1 MSSQSGNDSW
11 RSGSMR
17 PILVLIAVLTL
28 AQPLSA
34 QNLQLF
40 SVGSGDL
47 DGGYFAAARSI
58 CEVINRAE
66 RKQIRCSPE
75 STPGSLYNLV
85 ALDKGQLDFAIV
97 QSDWQ
102 KHAFK
107 GTSVFASRGP
117 MTQLRSVMSL
127 YPEPFSLLARRK
139 SGAESFRDLIGK
151 RVDIGQPSS
160 GRQATMRAV
169 MESFGIQI
177 SDFQFVTE
185 LPSSDAI
192 IELCA
197 GHIDA
202 TALIVGHPN
211 TAITR
216 ALDEC
221 DAVLLSLGGPEIERL
236 ISRNGEYTLIS
247 LPVRANATERGEVVT
262 FAVRATV
269 LTVASTDDEIVDS
282 FVRNT
287 LASLS
292 TLRRKVPILA
302 ALEPGTMQTTGLSA
316 PLHPAA
322 ARAFERLLAGKQ

>member
-1 MSSQSGNDSW
+1 
-11 RSGSMR
+11 MR
-17 PILVLIAVLTL
+17 PILVLIALLTL
-28 AQPLSA
+28 AQPAFA
-34 QNLQLF
+34 QNLRLF

-47 DGGYFAAARSI
+47 EGGYFAAARAI
-58 CEVINRAE
+58 CEVVNRAE
-66 RKQIRCSPE
+66 RRQLRCSPE
-75 STPGSLYNLV
+75 STPGSLYNLN

-107 GTSVFASRGP
+107 GTSVFESRGP

-127 YPEPFSLLARRK
+127 YPEPFSLLTRRK
-139 SGAESFRDLIGK
+139 SGVESFRDLIGK
-151 RVDIGQPSS
+151 RVDIGRPSS

-169 MESFGIQI
+169 MGSFGIQI

-185 LPSSDAI
+185 LASSDAL

-197 GHIDA
+197 GRIDA

-216 ALDEC
+216 AIDEC
-221 DAVLLSLGGPEIERL
+221 DAALVSLGGNEIERL
-236 ISRNGEYTLIS
+236 ISENDEYSRIS
-247 LPVRANATERGEVVT
+247 LPGPTNATGGGEVVT

-269 LTVASTDDEIVDS
+269 LTLSSTDDEIVDA
-282 FVRNT
+282 FVRHT
-287 LASLS
+287 LANLS
-292 TLRRKVPILA
+292 TLRRRAPILST
-302 ALEPGTMQTTGLSA
+302 LESGAMHTTGLSA

-322 ARAFERLLAGKQ
+322 ARAFDRLLAAK

>member
-1 MSSQSGNDSW
+1 MLAGVHCGLALQSV
-11 RSGSMR
+11 R
-17 PILVLIAVLTL
+17 
-28 AQPLSA
+28 
-34 QNLQLF
+34 
-40 SVGSGDL
+40 
-47 DGGYFAAARSI
+47 
-58 CEVINRAE
+58 
-66 RKQIRCSPE
+66 
-75 STPGSLYNLV
+75 
-85 ALDKGQLDFAIV
+85 LDKSELDFAIV

-127 YPEPFSLLARRK
+127 YPEPFSLLVRRK
-139 SGAESFRDLIGK
+139 SGVESFRDLIGK
-151 RVDIGQPSS
+151 RVDIGRPSS

-169 MESFGIQI
+169 MGSFGIQI

-185 LPSSDAI
+185 LASSDAL

-197 GHIDA
+197 GRIDA

-216 ALDEC
+216 AIDEC
-221 DAVLLSLGGPEIERL
+221 DAVLVSLGGHEIERL
-236 ISRNGEYTLIS
+236 ISENDEYSRIS
-247 LPVRANATERGEVVT
+247 LPGHTNATGGGEVVT

-269 LTVASTDDEIVDS
+269 LTLASTEDEIVDA

-287 LASLS
+287 LANLS
-292 TLRRKVPILA
+292 TLRQKVPILSM
-302 ALEPGTMQTTGLSA
+302 LEPGSMRTVGLSA

-322 ARAFERLLAGKQ
+322 ARAFDKLLAAK

>member
-1 MSSQSGNDSW
+1 
-11 RSGSMR
+11 
-17 PILVLIAVLTL
+17 
-28 AQPLSA
+28 
-34 QNLQLF
+34 
-40 SVGSGDL
+40 
-47 DGGYFAAARSI
+47 
-58 CEVINRAE
+58 
-66 RKQIRCSPE
+66 
-75 STPGSLYNLV
+75 
-85 ALDKGQLDFAIV
+85 
-97 QSDWQ
+97 
-102 KHAFK
+102 
-107 GTSVFASRGP
+107 

-269 LTVASTDDEIVDS
+269 LTVLPPTMKSLIHS
-282 FVRNT
+282 FAT
-287 LASLS
+287 LSRASLHCDVRF
-292 TLRRKVPILA
+292 L
-302 ALEPGTMQTTGLSA
+302 
-316 PLHPAA
+316 
-322 ARAFERLLAGKQ
+322 F

>member
-1 MSSQSGNDSW
+1 MQAQ
-11 RSGSMR
+11 MR
-17 PILVLIAVLTL
+17 PILALIAVLTL
-28 AQPLSA
+28 AQPLFA
-34 QNLQLF
+34 QNLRLF

-47 DGGYFAAARSI
+47 DGGYFAAARAI

-66 RKQIRCSPE
+66 RRQLRCSPE
-75 STPGSLYNLV
+75 STAGSLYNLV

-127 YPEPFSLLARRK
+127 YAEPFSLLARRK
-139 SGAESFRDLIGK
+139 SGVESFRDLIGK
-151 RVDIGQPSS
+151 RVDIGPPSS

-169 MESFGIQI
+169 IESFGIQI

-192 IELCA
+192 SELCA
-197 GHIDA
+197 GRIDA

-221 DAVLLSLGGPEIERL
+221 DAVLISLGGGEIERL
-236 ISRNGEYTLIS
+236 ISANDEYGLVTLPARTNG
-247 LPVRANATERGEVVT
+247 TERGEVVT

-269 LTVASTDDEIVDS
+269 VTLASTDDEIVDA
-282 FVRNT
+282 FARNS
-287 LASLS
+287 LANLAA
-292 TLRRKVPILA
+292 LRRKVPVLST
-302 ALEPGTMQTTGLSA
+302 LELGAMQTTGLSA

-322 ARAFERLLAGKQ
+322 ARAFDKLLAAK